1 MSGVLVYS
9 EREGLTLEL
18 LAGGRQIAA
27 TRRSSLAAALLGP
40 GMAGRAE
47 ACSAHGAEK
56 VYVADDSALEE
67 QQTDV
72 CAQALAQI
80 AKQAEADLV
89 LIGSTRRGRTLA
101 PRLAQKL
108 EAGCVTDALS
118 LSVQDARLVAQRY
131 SLGGNTVREAIITSP
146 MAVVAVVP
154 GTFEAAPGDAK
165 PGNPGAGAVVRVPM
179 ELTPS
184 RARVVQHK
192 KKEVGAVNIEE
203 AERVVCIGRGIE
215 RRDDLKLIEALVKAL
230 DGELAGTRPL
240 AYEYGWITED
250 RMIGISGKTVRPQ
263 LYVAVGLSGQIQ
275 HSASIRGSKVILAIN
290 KDKNAP
296 IFAMA
301 DYGIVGDLY
310 EVVPRLTEALQQ
322 AH

>member
-1 MSGVLVYS
+1 MSGVLIYS
-9 EREGLTLEL
+9 EREALRLEL
-18 LAGGRQIAA
+18 LTGGREIARS
-27 TRRSSLAAALLGP
+27 RRSSLAVALLGP
-40 GMAGRAE
+40 GMVDQTE
-47 ACSAHGAEK
+47 VYFAHGAEK

-67 QQTDV
+67 QQTDLY
-72 CAQALAQI
+72 ARALAQI

-108 EAGCVTDALS
+108 EAGSVTDALG
-118 LSVQDARLVAQRY
+118 LAVQEGRLVARRY
-131 SLGGNTVREAIITSP
+131 SLGGNTVKEVVITSP
-146 MAVVAVVP
+146 MAVMAVVP
-154 GTFEAAPGDAK
+154 GTFEATRAADEV
-165 PGNPGAGAVVRVPM
+165 GNAGAGVVVRVPM
-179 ELTPS
+179 ALTAS

-203 AERVVCIGRGIE
+203 AERVVCIGRGVE
-215 RRDDLKLIEALVKAL
+215 KRDDLELIEALVKAL

-275 HSASIRGSKVILAIN
+275 HSVSIRGSKLILAIN

-296 IFAMA
+296 IFEMA
-301 DYGIVGDLY
+301 DYGLVGDLY